1 MPSIL
6 ITGATRGIG
15 LELCRHYAAAGW
27 RVIATCR
34 DPDKAAALR
43 DLAHSCDAIRIER
56 LDVTDATSIAAL
68 AERLKDETLD
78 VLINNAGILSGS
90 SSDTFWADTDDKSQ
104 EFGTIDANGW
114 DKVLRANTIAPIMVT
129 QALLP
134 QIKRGAG
141 RKIIMVSSCVG
152 SIAQPFPNYIAYA
165 TSKAALNMAMRNVAM
180 ALQNDNITV
189 VSLHP
194 GWVKTDMGGPNAD
207 ITVEES
213 VAGMRKVIYGL
224 TLQQS
229 GGFIAY
235 DGNALPW

>member
-6 ITGATRGIG
+6 ITGAARGIG
-15 LELCRHYAAAGW
+15 LELCRQYAAAGW

-43 DLAHSCDAIRIER
+43 DLAHSCDAVKIER
-56 LDVTDATSIAAL
+56 LDVTDAASIAAL

-78 VLINNAGILSGS
+78 VLINNAGVLSGDS
-90 SSDTFWADTDDKSQ
+90 RYVWHENDAMLNQK
-104 EFGTIDANGW
+104 FGTIDPEDW
-114 DKVLRANTIAPIMVT
+114 DKVLRTNTIAPVMVT

-134 QIKRGAG
+134 QVKRGAG
-141 RKIIMVSSCVG
+141 RKVIMISSRFG
-152 SIAQPFPNYIAYA
+152 SIAHPFPGYIAYA
-165 TSKAALNMAMRNVAM
+165 TSKAALNMAMRNAAEVVRG
-180 ALQNDNITV
+180 DTITV

-213 VAGMRKVIYGL
+213 VAGMRKVIDGL